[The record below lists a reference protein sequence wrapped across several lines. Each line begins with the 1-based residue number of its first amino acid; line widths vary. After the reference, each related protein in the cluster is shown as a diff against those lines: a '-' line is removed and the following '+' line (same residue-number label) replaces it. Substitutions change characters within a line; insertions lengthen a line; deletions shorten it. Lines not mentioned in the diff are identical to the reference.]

1 LRQVVVGVCERRGG
15 RLNRR
20 LQLNVLRG
28 EESRRLVLGRGG
40 GDRRQA
46 AVSIVFGNL

>member
-1 LRQVVVGVCERRGG
+1 LRQVVVGVCERRGR